1 MVITFTAVDEVAKPV
16 LVAQSVTVKSVYQ
29 FNNGNAVAY
38 LQMFNAVAASA
49 VTVGSTAP
57 TIVVGASTLNDTW
70 LTGLQWLFPAGLVIA
85 CTAAPTTADA
95 PNADQLITLE
105 LG

>member
-1 MVITFTAVDEVAKPV
+1 MVITKTAVDEVAVPV
-16 LVAQSVTVKSVYQ
+16 LVGQNVTVKSVYQ

-38 LQMFNAVAASA
+38 LQMFNAKIASA
-49 VTVGSTAP
+49 VTVGTTVP
-57 TIVVGASTLNDTW
+57 NIVVGASTLNDTW
-70 LTGLQWLFPAGLVIA
+70 LTGLQWYFPDGLVIA